1 MITIKDIQGAA
12 SVDALLD
19 IIAQLFREK
28 VVSNWDDYVECQLD
42 ENEFRDFMSDMLTG
56 SYMPRRSKLDEQ
68 YQEAL
73 ASRCAELT
81 DIEDP
86 YDILEAY
93 PDVLSDFDDWWSMCH
108 EEIKEDNAQA
118 ETEAWLSQPWR

>member
-28 VVSNWDDYVECQLD
+28 VVSEWDDYVESRLD
-42 ENEFRDFMSDMLTG
+42 EDEFRDFMFALLVG
-56 SYMPRRSKLDEQ
+56 CYMPRQSRYEE

-108 EEIKEDNAQA
+108 EEIKEDAARA
-118 ETEAWLSQPWR
+118 ETEAWLSRPWR

>member
-1 MITIKDIQGAA
+1 MITIRDIQEAA

-28 VVSNWDDYVECQLD
+28 VVSEWDDYVESRLD
-42 ENEFRDFMSDMLTG
+42 EDEFRDFMFALLVG
-56 SYMPRRSKLDEQ
+56 CYMPRQGRYEQ
-68 YQEAL
+68 YQKAF

-108 EEIKEDNAQA
+108 EEIKEDNARA
-118 ETEAWLSQPWR
+118 ETEAWLSRPWR